1 MAKVKKLK
9 LKGSVIHVLKIIGVI
24 LVICL
29 AIFIFYRSQVKS
41 LTSIGYSE
49 KASNFILFSMKK
61 DYALSK
67 GENKTLNAAFESED
81 YKEEYLDN
89 YSKINYH
96 NHKHLIK
103 NINTLIKRGYS
114 NNHINIILSHGNDSD
129 ITEFAKK
136 DKVKYLEEFYYLD
149 YAKIRYYDEYVEY
162 STTTGEDEE
171 TTVLYINL
179 GMDGE
184 AYKDVEV
191 VDEFNHTMLVN
202 KYRKLDENFEPY
214 DLSDVPDEYSAR
226 ELQASK
232 MAIDAFIEMAKAA
245 EKEDLGILINYAY
258 RSYNTQVELCE
269 EYKKLYGPSYV
280 DKYIPYPGHSEHQ
293 TGLALDIRSKTTS
306 VFAESDEYDWVV
318 ENAYKYGFIMRFTN
332 RGKNI
337 TGFKEEPWHIRFVG
351 KTASEYIHKH
361 RITYEEYYA
370 MFVDLD

>member
-61 DYALSK
+61 EYALSK
-67 GENKTLNAAFESED
+67 GENKTLNAAFESDD

-214 DLSDVPDEYSAR
+214 DLSDVPEEYSAR

-269 EYKKLYGPSYV
+269 EYKKLYGQSYV

-293 TGLALDIRSKTTS
+293 PGLALDIRSKTTS

-370 MFVDLD
+370 MFVDVN

>member
-1 MAKVKKLK
+1 MAKVKRLK
-9 LKGSVIHVLKIIGVI
+9 LKGSVIQVLKIIGVI

-29 AIFIFYRSQVKS
+29 AIFIFYRAQVKS
-41 LTSIGYSE
+41 LTSLGYSE
-49 KASNFILFSMKK
+49 KASNVILFSMKK

-67 GENKTLNAAFESED
+67 GENKTLNAAFESDD

-96 NHKHLIK
+96 NHKNLIK
-103 NINTLIKRGYS
+103 NINSLIKRGYS

-129 ITEFAKK
+129 VTEFAKK

-184 AYKDVEV
+184 VYKDVEI
-191 VDEFNHTMLVN
+191 VDEFSHTMLVN
-202 KYRKLDENFEPY
+202 KYKKLDENFEPY
-214 DLSDVPDEYSAR
+214 DLSDIPEEYASD

-232 MAIDAFIEMAKAA
+232 MAIDAFIEMYNAAKR
-245 EKEDLGILINYAY
+245 EDLGLVINSAY
-258 RSYNTQVELCE
+258 RSYQTQVKLCD
-269 EYKKLYGPSYV
+269 EYKALYGQSYV
-280 DKYIPYPGHSEHQ
+280 DRYVAYPGHSEHQ
-293 TGLALDIRSKTTS
+293 TGLAFDIGSTTS
-306 VFAESDEYDWVV
+306 RVFVDSEEYKWVLD
-318 ENAYKYGFIMRFTN
+318 NAHKYGFIIRFTT
-332 RGKNI
+332 RGQSI
-337 TGFKEEPWHIRFVG
+337 TGFRNEPWHVRFVG
-351 KTASEYIHKH
+351 KTASEFIYKNK
-361 RITYEEYYA
+361 ITYEEYYA